1 MTKKTELEWPYKTFS
16 PLLRLLTKIKY
27 NPKIINKEVIPKEG
41 PILIVSNHKH
51 VFDQCF
57 AIMSTKRVIHYMAK
71 KEYFD
76 KKYPEG
82 HHAWFFRAAGCIPV
96 DRTIHDDDAKNR
108 ALDVL
113 KNGGAVGLFPEGTRN
128 KTNDTF
134 LLPFKFGTVSM
145 AQKTGATI
153 VPSCIT
159 GDYDKKKGNLMV
171 RFGKPFKVPKDMD
184 LAEANEKLYKEIE
197 SLMKKNLKETNR
209 TIEEELASRNQDQKK
224 KK

>member
-1 MTKKTELEWPYKTFS
+1 MAKKTEIDWPYKVFS
-16 PLLRLLTKIKY
+16 PLLRLFTKLKY
-27 NPKIINKEVIPKEG
+27 KPTIINKEVIPKEG

-51 VFDQCF
+51 VMDQCF
-57 AIMSTKRVIHYMAK
+57 AIMSTKRVIHYLAK

-82 HHAWFFRAAGCIPV
+82 HHAWFFKAAGCIPV
-96 DRTIHDDDAKNR
+96 DRTIHDDDAKSR
-108 ALDVL
+108 ALEVL

-128 KTNDTF
+128 KTYDTF
-134 LLPFKFGTVSM
+134 LLPFKFGAVSM
-145 AQKTGATI
+145 AQKTDATI
-153 VPSCIT
+153 VPSCVT

>member
-1 MTKKTELEWPYKTFS
+1 MAKNKELNWPYKVFS
-16 PLLRLLTKIKY
+16 PLLRLIFKIKY
-27 NPKIINKEVIPKEG
+27 KPIIINKEVIPKDG

-57 AIMSTKRVIHYMAK
+57 TIMATKRVIHYMAK

-76 KKYPEG
+76 DKKV
-82 HHAWFFRAAGCIPV
+82 AWFFKFAGCIPV
-96 DRTIHDDDAKNR
+96 NRQIHDDSAKER
-108 ALDVL
+108 ALAVL
-113 KNGGAVGLFPEGTRN
+113 NDGGAIGLFPEGTRN
-128 KTNDTF
+128 KTNDVF

-153 VPSCIT
+153 IPSCVT
-159 GDYDKKKGNLMV
+159 GDYDKKKHNLMI
-171 RFGKPFKVPKDMD
+171 RFGKPFKVSKKMN
-184 LAEANEKLYKEIE
+184 LEEANDKLYKEIE